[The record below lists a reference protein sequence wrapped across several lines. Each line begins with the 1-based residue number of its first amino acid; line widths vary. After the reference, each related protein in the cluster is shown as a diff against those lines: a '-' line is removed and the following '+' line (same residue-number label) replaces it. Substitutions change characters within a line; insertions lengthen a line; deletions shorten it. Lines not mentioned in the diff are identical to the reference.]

1 MVLVTGDKL
10 GPYEIVAPIGKGGM
24 GEVYRAH
31 DTRLKRDV
39 AIKVSAERFTERFE
53 HEARA
58 IAALNHPNI
67 CHLYDVGPNYL
78 VMEMVEGPT
87 LADRIKEGAIPL
99 EEALAIARQVADGLE
114 AAHEKGITHR
124 DLKPGNIK
132 IKPDGTVK
140 VLDFG
145 LAKMGGTPTA
155 HADESPTL
163 TIGQTEAGVILGTAS
178 YMSPEQ
184 AKGKV
189 VDQRA
194 DIYAFGAVLYE
205 MVTGQRLHRGETT
218 TEVLASVIKEEPQ
231 WDKVPVQVQKLLR
244 RCLEKDPQ
252 KRLRHIG
259 DVMSLAEEAPP
270 GAVRVSAPARRTW
283 VWVAVGVAILVVAAA
298 TVWVLKPKAEQ
309 PMMQVDITPPEGVK
323 FQATLTPFALSPD
336 GRKLVFVGTGK
347 DGKRMLW
354 LRSIDSGAAVAL
366 AGTENAEIPFWSPD
380 SRSVGFSAGGELQ
393 RVDVTGG
400 GQPQVICQIEGSAGG
415 TWGSSGV
422 IVFDQSNK
430 PLQRVAAAGGTPTS
444 VFPLDTARGET
455 SHVAPHF
462 LPDGQH
468 FVYGS
473 FGKTVDGKFGSLDG
487 KVNRVIIGNP
497 VPTYAPNPR
506 GGGWILYN
514 VRGQLSARPFD
525 PVRGEFTGPPAAIAE
540 GVGTGRWWSAST
552 NGLLAFRH
560 NFSTE
565 YQLAWF
571 SRDGRMLGTVDE
583 VGRLS
588 APRISPDQK
597 MIAFTRTSE
606 QNTDI
611 WTFDVAR
618 DTAARFTFEPGVD
631 GFPVWSSDGKSIIYT
646 SDRNGALL
654 VVERPANGVGAE
666 TILSKRARALQT
678 DVPSGVSRD
687 GHWLVVI
694 EASSNY
700 SLIMIRSR
708 EDANK
713 VVRIQGH
720 GTEMD
725 GSISPDGRWLLYSS
739 IPSSRRE
746 VLVQSVPKEA
756 GGSGT
761 ALGKWQVSTAG
772 GSQPVW
778 RGDGKEI
785 FFLAPDGMMI
795 AVPVESSENF
805 FRSGAPKPL
814 FQTRLE
820 FAPRINS
827 EGLFMRQ
834 YDVTPDGQRFLL
846 NQHVADATD
855 APITVIVSWPKLL
868 QK

>member
-1 MVLVTGDKL
+1 MPLPVGDKL
-10 GPYEIVAPIGKGGM
+10 GPYEVLALIGKGGM
-24 GEVYRAH
+24 GEVYRAR
-31 DTRLKRDV
+31 DTRLNREV
-39 AIKVSAERFTERFE
+39 AIKISTERFTERFE
-53 HEARA
+53 SEARA

-78 VMEMVEGPT
+78 VMELVEGPT
-87 LADRIKEGAIPL
+87 LAERIKEGAIPL
-99 EEALAIARQVADGLE
+99 DEALTIARQVADGVE
-114 AAHEKGITHR
+114 AAHEKGVVHR

-132 IKPDGTVK
+132 IRPDGTVK

-145 LAKMGGTPTA
+145 LAKMGGTPGVPG
-155 HADESPTL
+155 DESPTM

-205 MVTGQRLHRGETT
+205 MLTGKRLHRGETT
-218 TEVLASVIKEEPQ
+218 TEILASVIKEEPQ
-231 WDKVPVQVQKLLR
+231 WDKVPAPLQKLLR
-244 RCLEKDPQ
+244 RSLEKDPQ

-259 DVMSLAEEAPP
+259 DVMSLIDDAPAA
-270 GAVRVSAPARRTW
+270 AVALVSAPGQRTW
-283 VWVAVGVAILVVAAA
+283 AWVIGGVVVLGVVAAA
-298 TVWVLKPKAEQ
+298 ALVLKPKPEQ
-309 PMMQVDITPPEGVK
+309 PMLQVEITPPEGVK
-323 FQATLTPFALSPD
+323 FEAALTPFALSQD
-336 GRKLVFVGTGK
+336 GRKLVFIGAGK

-354 LRSIDSGAAVAL
+354 LRSIDSGLAVAL

-380 SRSVGFSAGGELQ
+380 SRSVAFSAGGELQ

-400 GQPQVICQIEGSAGG
+400 GQHQVICQIEGSAGG

-422 IVFDQSNK
+422 IVFDQGNK

-455 SHVAPHF
+455 AHVAPYF

-473 FGKTVDGKFGSLDG
+473 FGKTLDGKFGSLDG

-525 PVRGEFTGPPAAIAE
+525 PDKGDFTGPPAAIAE

-552 NGLLAFRH
+552 NGLLAFRQ
-560 NFSTE
+560 NFSTQ

-571 SRDGRMLGTVDE
+571 SRDGRSLGTLGDP
-583 VGRLS
+583 GQLS
-588 APRISPDQK
+588 APRIAPDQK
-597 MIAFTRTSE
+597 TIAFTRTSE
-606 QNTDI
+606 RNGDI
-611 WTFDVAR
+611 WTFDLTR
-618 DTAARFTFEPGVD
+618 NTSARFTFEPGGD
-631 GFPVWSSDGKSIIYT
+631 WFPVWSSDGKSIIYE
-646 SDRNGALL
+646 SQRNSASL
-654 VVERPANGVGAE
+654 VVERPANGAGAE
-666 TILSKRARALQT
+666 TILSTQT
-678 DVPSGVSRD
+678 GLSPSGVSRD
-687 GHWLVVI
+687 GHWLVVM
-694 EASSNY
+694 EGSSNH
-700 SLIMIRSR
+700 SVIMIRSR

-720 GTEMD
+720 ETEMD

-739 IPSSRRE
+739 VPSSRRE

-756 GGSGT
+756 GGSAT
-761 ALGKWQVSTAG
+761 TVGKWQVSNAG
-772 GSQPVW
+772 GSQPMW

-785 FFLAPDGMMI
+785 FFLTPDGMMM
-795 AVPVESSENF
+795 AVPVESGENL

-820 FAPRINS
+820 FARRINS

-846 NQHVADATD
+846 NQHVADSTD
-855 APITVIVSWPKLL
+855 APITVVVNWPKLL
-868 QK
+868 AK

>member
-1 MVLVTGDKL
+1 MSIAAGERL
-10 GPYEIVAPIGKGGM
+10 GPYEIIAPIGKGGM
-24 GEVYRAH
+24 GEVYRAR

-39 AIKVSAERFTERFE
+39 AIKVSAEHFTERFE
-53 HEARA
+53 HEAQA

-99 EEALAIARQVADGLE
+99 DEALNIARQVADGLE

-132 IKPDGTVK
+132 IRPDGTVK

-163 TIGQTEAGVILGTAS
+163 TIGQTEAGMILGTAS

-184 AKGKV
+184 AKGKP

-231 WDKVPVQVQKLLR
+231 WDKVPVRMQKLLR

-259 DVMSLAEEAPP
+259 DVMALVDDAP
-270 GAVRVSAPARRTW
+270 AARVSAPAKRTW
-283 VWVAVGVAILVVAAA
+283 FWLAAGVAALGVATAA
-298 TVWVLKPKAEQ
+298 VWVLKPKPEQ
-309 PMMQVDITPPEGVK
+309 PMLQLEITPPEGVK
-323 FQATLTPFALSPD
+323 FQAVLTPFALSPD

-354 LRSIDSGAAVAL
+354 LRSIDSGTAVAL
-366 AGTENAEIPFWSPD
+366 AGTENAELPFWSPD

-400 GQPQVICQIEGSAGG
+400 SQPQVICEIQGSAGA

-422 IVFDQSNK
+422 IVFDQGNK
-430 PLQRVAAAGGTPTS
+430 PLQRVAAAGGTPTPI
-444 VFPLDTARGET
+444 FPLDSARGET
-455 SHVAPHF
+455 GHVAPYF

-468 FVYGS
+468 FVYGT
-473 FGKTVDGKFGSLDG
+473 FGKTHDGKFGSLDG
-487 KVNRVIIGNP
+487 KANRVIIRNP

-525 PVRGEFTGPPAAIAE
+525 PVRGEFTGQPRAIAE

-552 NGLLAFRH
+552 NGLLAFRQ
-560 NFSTE
+560 NFGTQ

-571 SRDGRMLGTVDE
+571 GRDGRVLGTAGDL
-583 VGRLS
+583 GQLS

-597 MIAFTRTSE
+597 TIAFTRTSE
-606 QNTDI
+606 QNRDV

-618 DTAARFTFEPGVD
+618 NTAARFTFEPGSD
-631 GFPVWSSDGKSIIYT
+631 EFPVWSSDGKNIIYE
-646 SDRNGALL
+646 SQRNSASLL
-654 VVERPANGVGAE
+654 VERPANGVGAE
-666 TILSKRARALQT
+666 TILSTQT
-678 DVPSGVSRD
+678 GLSPSGVSRD

-694 EASSNY
+694 EASSNH
-700 SLIMIRSR
+700 SVIMIRSR

-720 GTEMD
+720 ETELD
-725 GSISPDGRWLLYSS
+725 GSISPDGRWLLYST

-756 GGSGT
+756 GGS
-761 ALGKWQVSTAG
+761 AKAVGKWQVSNAG
-772 GSQPVW
+772 GSQPMW

-785 FFLAPDGMMI
+785 FFLAPDGMMM
-795 AVPVESSENF
+795 AVRVESGENF
-805 FRSGAPKPL
+805 FRSGASKPL

-827 EGLFMRQ
+827 EGLYMRQ

-846 NQHVADATD
+846 NQHVADASD
-855 APITVIVSWPKLL
+855 APITVIVNWPKLL